1 MGADNSNTSL
11 GNKSAFNSATSLPHQ
26 LFHGTTWHS
35 RLLPSIH
42 KFAYPYRYWG
52 ANISALAAGQQLPEV
67 WLSTVSHPIALSEP
81 TAKQGSLRSKL
92 RSSRL
97 FVSSRLN
104 GLALFSAKHIAMQQF
119 CPSDYLHQPDNEE
132 QQSGRGEKN
141 KHKDKHKAQRHT
153 DSGNKAQLQIASE
166 QLLARLNAAF
176 TEQTGSAPTGDM
188 LGLVV
193 CRNAGLYFSPVNFYL
208 GFDSQQIP
216 SHLLA
221 EVSNTPWDKRHYY
234 GFLLEGAESQ
244 FCHDKNFHVSPFNP
258 IDQQYCWQVSIKNRV
273 NNIENGILEST
284 AVDTD
289 TDTDTQNNESLLG
302 GLQVR
307 IAINISDER
316 GEVLKTGIKM
326 TGVPM
331 TEPAVRTSLAKNPLM
346 NITSLTRIYWHAF
359 KLYAI
364 KKVPYISYDEK
375 LADSKQSQER

>member
-1 MGADNSNTSL
+1 MCADTFYASDTVLDNNSCL
-11 GNKSAFNSATSLPHQ
+11 DSAPSLPHL

-35 RLLPSIH
+35 RLLPSVH

-52 ANISALAAGQQLPEV
+52 VNISALAAGQPLPEV
-67 WLSTVSHPIALSEP
+67 GFYTDPTSATEP
-81 TAKQGSLRSKL
+81 TAKLDSVKYRLLSR
-92 RSSRL
+92 RL
-97 FVSSRLN
+97 FTNSRLN
-104 GLALFSAKHIAMQQF
+104 GLALFSAKHSAIQQF

-132 QQSGRGEKN
+132 AQVEQDKN
-141 KHKDKHKAQRHT
+141 KRKARRHINR
-153 DSGNKAQLQIASE
+153 DNKVSLQAANE

-176 TEQTGSAPTGDM
+176 IEQTGSAPTGDM

-208 GFDSQQIP
+208 GFDELQIP

-234 GFLLEGAESQ
+234 GFLLQGADSE

-258 IDQQYCWQVSIKNRV
+258 IDQQYCWQVSIKNTI
-273 NNIENGILEST
+273 NDIKNST
-284 AVDTD
+284 LKNTAPRTNADP
-289 TDTDTQNNESLLG
+289 QANESLLG

-307 IAINISDER
+307 IAINISDVR

-326 TGVPM
+326 SGVPM
-331 TEPAVRTSLAKNPLM
+331 SAPAVRASLAKNPLM
-346 NITSLTRIYWHAF
+346 NITSLTRIYWHAL

-364 KKVPYISYDEK
+364 KKVPYVGYDEK
-375 LADSKQSQER
+375 LADSKQR

>member
-1 MGADNSNTSL
+1 MCADTFYTSDTVLDNNSCL
-11 GNKSAFNSATSLPHQ
+11 DSAPSLPHL

-35 RLLPSIH
+35 RLLPSVH

-52 ANISALAAGQQLPEV
+52 VNISALAAGQPLPEV
-67 WLSTVSHPIALSEP
+67 GFYTEPTSATEP
-81 TAKQGSLRSKL
+81 TAKLDSVKYRLL
-92 RSSRL
+92 SSRL
-97 FVSSRLN
+97 FSNSRLN
-104 GLALFSAKHIAMQQF
+104 GLALFSAKHSAIQQF

-132 QQSGRGEKN
+132 AQVEQDKN
-141 KHKDKHKAQRHT
+141 KRKARRHINR
-153 DSGNKAQLQIASE
+153 DNKVSLQAANE

-176 TEQTGSAPTGDM
+176 IEQTGSAPTGDM

-208 GFDSQQIP
+208 GFDELQIP

-234 GFLLEGAESQ
+234 GFLLQGADSE

-258 IDQQYCWQVSIKNRV
+258 IDQQYCWQVSIKNTI
-273 NNIENGILEST
+273 NDIKNST
-284 AVDTD
+284 LKNTAPRTNADS
-289 TDTDTQNNESLLG
+289 QANESLLG

-307 IAINISDER
+307 IAINISDVR

-326 TGVPM
+326 SGVPM
-331 TEPAVRTSLAKNPLM
+331 SAPAVRASLAKNPLM
-346 NITSLTRIYWHAF
+346 NITSLTRIYWHAL

-364 KKVPYISYDEK
+364 KKVPYVGYDEK
-375 LADSKQSQER
+375 LADSKQAKQR

>member
-1 MGADNSNTSL
+1 MCADTFYASDTVLDNNSCL
-11 GNKSAFNSATSLPHQ
+11 DSAPSLPHL

-35 RLLPSIH
+35 RLLPSVH

-52 ANISALAAGQQLPEV
+52 VNISALAAGQPLPEV
-67 WLSTVSHPIALSEP
+67 GFYTDP
-81 TAKQGSLRSKL
+81 TAKLDSVKYRLLSR
-92 RSSRL
+92 RL
-97 FVSSRLN
+97 FTNSRLN
-104 GLALFSAKHIAMQQF
+104 VLALFSAKHSAIQQF

-132 QQSGRGEKN
+132 AQVEQDKN
-141 KHKDKHKAQRHT
+141 KRKARRYINR
-153 DSGNKAQLQIASE
+153 DNKVSLQAANE

-176 TEQTGSAPTGDM
+176 IEQTGSAPTGDM

-208 GFDSQQIP
+208 GFDELQIP

-234 GFLLEGAESQ
+234 GFLLQGADSE

-258 IDQQYCWQVSIKNRV
+258 IDQQYCWQVSIKNTI
-273 NNIENGILEST
+273 NDIKNST
-284 AVDTD
+284 LKNTAPRTNADP
-289 TDTDTQNNESLLG
+289 QANESLLG

-307 IAINISDER
+307 IAINISDVR

-326 TGVPM
+326 SGVPM
-331 TEPAVRTSLAKNPLM
+331 SAPAVRASLAKNPLM
-346 NITSLTRIYWHAF
+346 NITSLTRIYWHAL

-364 KKVPYISYDEK
+364 KKVPYVGYDEK
-375 LADSKQSQER
+375 LADSKQR

>member
-1 MGADNSNTSL
+1 MCADTFYTSDTVLDNNSCL
-11 GNKSAFNSATSLPHQ
+11 DSAPSLPHL

-35 RLLPSIH
+35 RLLPSVH

-52 ANISALAAGQQLPEV
+52 VNISALAAGQPLPEV
-67 WLSTVSHPIALSEP
+67 GFYTEPTSATEP
-81 TAKQGSLRSKL
+81 TAKLDSVKYRLL
-92 RSSRL
+92 SSRL
-97 FVSSRLN
+97 FSNSRLN
-104 GLALFSAKHIAMQQF
+104 GLALFSAKHSAIQQF

-132 QQSGRGEKN
+132 AQVEQDKN
-141 KHKDKHKAQRHT
+141 KRKARRHINR
-153 DSGNKAQLQIASE
+153 DNKVSLQAANE

-176 TEQTGSAPTGDM
+176 IEQTGSAPTGDM

-208 GFDSQQIP
+208 GFDELQIP

-234 GFLLEGAESQ
+234 GFLLQGADSE

-258 IDQQYCWQVSIKNRV
+258 IDQQYCWQVSIKNTI
-273 NNIENGILEST
+273 NDIKNST
-284 AVDTD
+284 LKNTAPRTNADP
-289 TDTDTQNNESLLG
+289 QANESLLG

-307 IAINISDER
+307 IAINISDVR

-326 TGVPM
+326 SGVPM
-331 TEPAVRTSLAKNPLM
+331 SAPAVRASLAKNPLM
-346 NITSLTRIYWHAF
+346 NITSLTRIYWHAL

-364 KKVPYISYDEK
+364 KKVPYVGYDEK
-375 LADSKQSQER
+375 LADSKQR

>member
-1 MGADNSNTSL
+1 MCADTFYTSDTVLDNNSCL
-11 GNKSAFNSATSLPHQ
+11 DSAPSLPHL

-35 RLLPSIH
+35 RLLPSVH

-52 ANISALAAGQQLPEV
+52 VNISALAAGQPLPEV
-67 WLSTVSHPIALSEP
+67 GFYTDPTSATEP
-81 TAKQGSLRSKL
+81 TAKLDSVKYRLLSR
-92 RSSRL
+92 RL
-97 FVSSRLN
+97 FTNSRLN
-104 GLALFSAKHIAMQQF
+104 VLALFSAKHSAIQQF

-132 QQSGRGEKN
+132 AQVEQDKN
-141 KHKDKHKAQRHT
+141 KRKARRHINR
-153 DSGNKAQLQIASE
+153 DNKVSLQAANE

-176 TEQTGSAPTGDM
+176 IEQTGSAPTGDM

-208 GFDSQQIP
+208 GFDELQIP

-234 GFLLEGAESQ
+234 GFLLQGADSE

-258 IDQQYCWQVSIKNRV
+258 IDQQYCWQVSIKNTI
-273 NNIENGILEST
+273 NDIKNST
-284 AVDTD
+284 LKNTAPRTNADP
-289 TDTDTQNNESLLG
+289 QANESLLG

-307 IAINISDER
+307 IAINISDVR

-326 TGVPM
+326 SGVPM
-331 TEPAVRTSLAKNPLM
+331 SAPAVRASLAKNPLM
-346 NITSLTRIYWHAF
+346 NITSLTRIYWHAL

-364 KKVPYISYDEK
+364 KKVPYVGYDEK
-375 LADSKQSQER
+375 LADSKQR

>member
-1 MGADNSNTSL
+1 MCADTFYASDTVLDNNSCL
-11 GNKSAFNSATSLPHQ
+11 DSAPSLPHL

-35 RLLPSIH
+35 RLLPSVH

-52 ANISALAAGQQLPEV
+52 VNISALAAGQPLPEV
-67 WLSTVSHPIALSEP
+67 GFYTEPTSATEP
-81 TAKQGSLRSKL
+81 TAKLDSVKYRLL
-92 RSSRL
+92 SSRL
-97 FVSSRLN
+97 FTNSRLN
-104 GLALFSAKHIAMQQF
+104 GLALFSAKHSAIQQF

-132 QQSGRGEKN
+132 AQVEQDKN
-141 KHKDKHKAQRHT
+141 KRKARRHINR
-153 DSGNKAQLQIASE
+153 DNKVSLQAANE

-176 TEQTGSAPTGDM
+176 IEQTGSAPTGDM

-208 GFDSQQIP
+208 GFDELQIP

-234 GFLLEGAESQ
+234 GFLLQGADSE

-258 IDQQYCWQVSIKNRV
+258 IDQQYCWQVSIKNTI
-273 NNIENGILEST
+273 NDIKNST
-284 AVDTD
+284 LKNTAPRTNADP
-289 TDTDTQNNESLLG
+289 QANESLLG

-307 IAINISDER
+307 IAINISDVR

-326 TGVPM
+326 SGVPM
-331 TEPAVRTSLAKNPLM
+331 SAPAVRASLAKNPLM
-346 NITSLTRIYWHAF
+346 NITSLTRIYWHAL

-364 KKVPYISYDEK
+364 KKVPYVGYDEK
-375 LADSKQSQER
+375 LADSKQR